1 MRKLSGE
8 IILIDDEDYE
18 ATFLQEV
25 LDKLSYKATIKYF
38 NDARDGIGYIKE
50 TKNNIFLI
58 ISDIQMHPI
67 SGLKLKEM
75 IENDPELKL
84 KAIPFVFATTYATE
98 ENIDLAYMHNIQG
111 FFEKPNTPN
120 KMVDFFSVII
130 KYWLINLHPNQ
141 HKITYVNE
149 GTPPVK

>member
-1 MRKLSGE
+1 
-8 IILIDDEDYE
+8 
-18 ATFLQEV
+18 
-25 LDKLSYKATIKYF
+25 
-38 NDARDGIGYIKE
+38 
-50 TKNNIFLI
+50 
-58 ISDIQMHPI
+58 MHPI

-149 GTPPVK
+149 GTPPVR